1 MDISPFGRFG
11 GKDRRAVARQ
21 DCARPDLVCVVTG
34 PPGQTRAEAALWD
47 LSPAGA
53 CLVVES
59 LYLPG
64 ERLRV
69 ALGDPAAGTRLRLE
83 AEVKHIIRCPTSRE
97 MWLTGCAFLREVAA
111 EDLPRLA

>member
-1 MDISPFGRFG
+1 MDISPFDRFG

-34 PPGQTRAEAALWD
+34 PPGQERAEAALWD

-53 CLVVES
+53 CLVVER

-64 ERLRV
+64 
-69 ALGDPAAGTRLRLE
+69 
-83 AEVKHIIRCPTSRE
+83 S
-97 MWLTGCAFLREVAA
+97 GCAWRWATRRRGPA
-111 EDLPRLA
+111 SSSRRR